1 MTGHATRRLALLLG
15 LAAATLATPA
25 LAQDR
30 PPLFPTRDVAVTYRV
45 TGGPQP
51 VNEMSM
57 SWHAAQQLMRVDL
70 PGGLNF
76 MVADQQNQRG
86 FMVMEAQRMV
96 MDVPMGQA
104 AGHIQALQ
112 NARFTRMGQDRVVD
126 TACTVWRYEGPSQNG
141 TACITEDGVMLRSDT
156 AAQGRQV
163 RMEAIRIAYGAQ
175 PLARYQRPQG
185 YQAMQMPQM
194 PPGRGPGAPQGPQGA
209 KPGG

>member
-1 MTGHATRRLALLLG
+1 MTAHHRLSLAAG
-15 LAAATLATPA
+15 LAAALLAAPA

-51 VNEMSM
+51 LNEMSM

-70 PGGLNF
+70 PGGLGF

-104 AGHIQALQ
+104 ASHIQAFQ
-112 NARFTRMGQDRVVD
+112 NARFTRVGQDRVAD

-163 RMEAIRIAYGAQ
+163 RMEAIRIAYGPQ

-194 PPGRGPGAPQGPQGA
+194 PRGGPGAPPAA